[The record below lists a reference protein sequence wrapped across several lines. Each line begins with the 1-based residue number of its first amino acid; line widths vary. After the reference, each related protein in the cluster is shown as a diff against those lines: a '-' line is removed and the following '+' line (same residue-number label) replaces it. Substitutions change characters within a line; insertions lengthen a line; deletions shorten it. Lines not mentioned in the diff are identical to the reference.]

1 MGGIPPTTVPVPP
14 TQEEIIARLI
24 EIGRN
29 AHVPDPHTIYMVE
42 DPGEILPFPSRTVE
56 DNIFHAIPI
65 GHFAVF
71 KFSEH
76 RMAQVRA
83 TFYRDR
89 EAALEDARA
98 RAAGR

>member
-1 MGGIPPTTVPVPP
+1 MGGIPTTVPVPP

-24 EIGRN
+24 EIGKN
-29 AHVPDPHTIYMVE
+29 AHVPNPHTVYMVE
-42 DPGEILPFPSRTVE
+42 DPTEILPFPDRTVE

-65 GHFAVF
+65 GHFEIF
-71 KFSEH
+71 KFSIS
-76 RMAQVRA
+76 RMERLRA

-98 RAAGR
+98 RAGVK